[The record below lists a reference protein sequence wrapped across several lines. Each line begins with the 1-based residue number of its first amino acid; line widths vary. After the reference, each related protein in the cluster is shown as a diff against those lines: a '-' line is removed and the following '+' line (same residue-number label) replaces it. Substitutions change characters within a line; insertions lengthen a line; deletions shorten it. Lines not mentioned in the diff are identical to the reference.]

1 MDFRDTP
8 HVMKYVNGRDVSRYA
23 TTGPVTPDHVIRTK
37 PKPLIVPVP
46 IVKGI
51 AFVCSRGEIF
61 GSKLRRRVCALFRA
75 E

>member
-1 MDFRDTP
+1 MDFRDTL
-8 HVMKYVNGRDVSRYA
+8 HVMKYVNGRDVLRYA

-46 IVKGI
+46 KAGGLPSFAAEVKL
-51 AFVCSRGEIF
+51 SRKIRG
-61 GSKLRRRVCALFRA
+61 RVCALFRA